1 MEGLEAAMKQ
11 SLIQLQLE
19 NHGQHGD
26 QRLLSHRSLEGDL
39 GQTRTDA
46 ALQHVL
52 TEGLNLWTE
61 ADGEAER
68 EQELMLSLLL
78 GL

>member
-1 MEGLEAAMKQ
+1 MKQ
-11 SLIQLQLE
+11 SLIQLQPD
-19 NHGQHGD
+19 NHGQHGNK
-26 QRLLSHRSLEGDL
+26 REEDL

-46 ALQHVL
+46 ALQHLL
-52 TEGLNLWTE
+52 TEGLNTWTE

-78 GL
+78 LGL

>member
-1 MEGLEAAMKQ
+1 MEE
-11 SLIQLQLE
+11 
-19 NHGQHGD
+19 
-26 QRLLSHRSLEGDL
+26 DL

-52 TEGLNLWTE
+52 TEGLNTWTE

-68 EQELMLSLLL
+68 EQELMSSLLL
-78 GL
+78 GS